1 MGYNKYHARKIRA
14 DGMTFDSRKE
24 FNRWRELQILEASGR
39 IDNLRRQ
46 VAFELI
52 PEQRELDILGP
63 RGGRKPGK
71 IIERPCKYVADFV
84 YRQNGK
90 TVVEDCKGVRTSDYK
105 IKRKLMLWRYNIK
118 ILET

>member
-1 MGYNKYHARKIRA
+1 
-14 DGMTFDSRKE
+14 MTFDSRKE
-24 FNRWRELQILEASGR
+24 FNRYRELQMLEAAGR
-39 IDNLRRQ
+39 IENLRRQ
-46 VAFELI
+46 VPFELI

-71 IIERPCKYVADFV
+71 LIERSCKYIADFV
-84 YRQNGK
+84 YRQDGK
-90 TVVEDCKGVRTSDYK
+90 TIVEDCKGMRTPEYK

>member
-24 FNRWRELQILEASGR
+24 FNRW
-39 IDNLRRQ
+39 
-46 VAFELI
+46 
-52 PEQRELDILGP
+52 RELDILGP